1 MMTRN
6 LRLVL
11 VGVSVAL
18 GLAVGAQ
25 WARRKP
31 AKVDHPDVPA
41 QTLAAAAPLLGGLPL
56 ADLDAQVQAG
66 DLSAAHVHVA
76 LFADG
81 HRGGSGWGEADRVQ
95 GALALAYQAAL
106 ADNAKQKKPR
116 DATAALLSVAYQRQ
130 EVSKGN
136 QRSLFSN
143 VNRGVY
149 GLSIS
154 TAIEGEPTPRL
165 ELHSPIEN
173 VISNRTLSKQL
184 SVIAEDHKL
193 KPDQLIADGRVGVI
207 KARQFYV
214 DLEHAGSALETLRG
228 NVTVRMQD
236 MTQQNLQGLAQRMSR
251 WMLDNVQP
259 DGRMVYMYFP
269 SRGDEAKG
277 NNTIRQ
283 LMATICIGRI
293 AKTGQ
298 FREAQEIANRNLR
311 YNLQTFYHDREGNGS
326 IEYQGKSKLGAIALA
341 LIAILES
348 PIREDLQEQE
358 QGLRRAIGHL
368 WQSSGEFHT
377 FLRPPDRND
386 NQNFYPGE
394 ALLAWAISMSQTP
407 DAQIEKK
414 FLSSFAYYKKW
425 HLENRNPAFI
435 PWHTQAYYL
444 YWVQHRPAEMAEWI
458 FTMNDWLLGM
468 QKRSRVAYDDTLG
481 RFYDPQNPQFG
492 PPHASS
498 TGAYLEGLIDAF
510 VLARK
515 LGDTQR
521 QESYRRA
528 ILLGLRHAMQ
538 LEFADDLD
546 LFYVSKRK
554 AVQGGLRTTV
564 YDNRIRVDNVQHVLM
579 ALQKVLQEFTPE
591 DYREVTLD

>member
-1 MMTRN
+1 MRPRN
-6 LRLVL
+6 LRLV
-11 VGVSVAL
+11 VAGVSVAL
-18 GLAVGAQ
+18 GLALGAQ
-25 WARRKP
+25 WASHEP
-31 AKVDHPDVPA
+31 AKIDHPDVPA
-41 QTLAAAAPLLGGLPL
+41 QTLAAASALVDGLPL
-56 ADLDAQVQAG
+56 ADLDAQVQSG
-66 DLSAAHVHVA
+66 NLTGAHVHVA
-76 LFADG
+76 LFSEG
-81 HRGGSGWGEADRVQ
+81 HRSGSGWGEADRVQ

-106 ADNAKQKKPR
+106 ADNGKQKKPR
-116 DATAALLSVAYQRQ
+116 QATTALLSVAYRLD
-130 EVSKGN
+130 EVSKSN

-154 TAIEGEPTPRL
+154 SKVEGSSTPRL

-184 SVIAEDHKL
+184 SLIAEDHKL
-193 KPDQLIADGRVGVI
+193 KPDKMIADGSVGVI

-214 DLEHAGSALETLRG
+214 DLEHSAAALETLRG
-228 NVTVRMQD
+228 NVTVRMKD
-236 MTQQNLQGLAQRMSR
+236 MTQRNLQGLAERMSR

-269 SRGDEAKG
+269 SRGEEAKG

-298 FREAQEIANRNLR
+298 FPGAQEIANRNLR

-341 LIAILES
+341 LIAIMES
-348 PIREDLQEQE
+348 PIRGDLREQE
-358 QGLRRAIGHL
+358 QGLRRAIDHL
-368 WQSSGEFHT
+368 WQPSGEFHT

-386 NQNFYPGE
+386 NHNFYPGE
-394 ALLAWAISMSQTP
+394 ALLAWAISMSQSP
-407 DAQIEKK
+407 DGQIEKK
-414 FLSSFAYYKKW
+414 FLQSFAYYKKW

-444 YWVQHRPAEMAEWI
+444 YWSQHQPAEMAEWI
-458 FTMNDWLLGM
+458 LTMNDWLLGM

-510 VLARK
+510 ILARK
-515 LGDTQR
+515 LGDAEH

-579 ALQKVLQEFTPE
+579 ALQKVLQEFSPE
-591 DYREVTLD
+591 DYREVKLD